1 MRKVALVMLLT
12 AMFCVLQPSHS
23 SVANVELGKFD
34 KVEWYLTFSEKFM
47 QHPSEVLKLKSKV
60 EKLKD
65 KYHLLYKDEADLIE
79 TLTLVTAYADKTFT
93 PYDLAPLIGVES
105 KFKRTARSNVGAK
118 GLVQLMD
125 EWQKEL
131 PYLKDPY
138 DKQQAIRACVDILHI
153 KKGKNGSKNK
163 AFERYNGAG
172 PEARKYVREI
182 RKFRRDLLK
191 A

>member
-1 MRKVALVMLLT
+1 LRKATLAVLFT
-12 AMFCVLQPSHS
+12 IMFCVLQPCQT
-23 SVANVELGKFD
+23 SVANVAVKSFD
-34 KVEWYLTFSEKFM
+34 KIDWYMSYEKRFE
-47 QHPSEVLKLKSKV
+47 QHPSEVLKLTSKV
-60 EKLKD
+60 EKLKE
-65 KYHLLYKDEADLIE
+65 KYHLLYKDQADLIE
-79 TLTLVTAYADKTFT
+79 TVTLIVAYADKTFT

-105 KFKRTARSNVGAK
+105 KFKRTARSRVGAK
-118 GLVQLMD
+118 GLTQLMD

-138 DKQQAIRACVDILHI
+138 NKEQAIRACVEVLHI
-153 KKGKNGSKNK
+153 KKGKGSKNK

-172 PEARKYVREI
+172 PKARQYVREI